1 MRLIKPFAVTLL
13 VAVMLVASI
22 SPALARPAR
31 GGVLLPM
38 RVPCFAT
45 ANAHNDTGT
54 HLVNDPPDR
63 IQEGCWA
70 ELPPGANH
78 DDPSGVE
85 E

>member
-1 MRLIKPFAVTLL
+1 MTRMIKASAVAVL

-22 SPALARPAR
+22 SPALARPVR

-45 ANAHNDTGT
+45 GQAQNDAGT
-54 HLVNDPPDR
+54 HLINDPPDR
-63 IQEGCWA
+63 IQKGCWA

-78 DDPSGVE
+78 DD
-85 E
+85 